1 MWSFFRNLFKREEQ
15 QVDFLII
22 GLGNPGREYKNTR
35 HNAGFLAVDHL
46 SQKFDIPITRH
57 QFKALYG
64 QGRVGEHKII
74 LAKPTTYMNLS
85 AQSVVPMSKFYKVP
99 LENLIILHDDVDLPL
114 GTLRIRSEGGAGG
127 QKGMA
132 SIIEASGSQEIA
144 RMRIGIGRPPGRM
157 AVSDYVLEN
166 FTQPE
171 QILLDRL
178 FDRIHAAITLW
189 MEQGIKAAISKYNGP
204 MPDA

>member
-64 QGRVGEHKII
+64 QGKVGEHKII